1 MFGYSLYTRS
11 IAVFVAN
18 STTNKIAAFLLER
31 SLLYANFNQL
41 VSIALNVVT
50 NFPLIINQLPFDS
63 LFRQLLVLR
72 SQIKAS
78 FQKGIFVCLS
88 VSVFVSPYLRF
99 ALSRNTGGPLF
110 GVIHLYSGDASNQE
124 AIFFDH

>member
-11 IAVFVAN
+11 IAVLVEN
-18 STTNKIAAFLLER
+18 STTNQIAAFLLER

-72 SQIKAS
+72 SQI
-78 FQKGIFVCLS
+78 
-88 VSVFVSPYLRF
+88 
-99 ALSRNTGGPLF
+99 
-110 GVIHLYSGDASNQE
+110 
-124 AIFFDH
+124 